1 MGGATARAKA
11 LGQDLAWRVGGTAGR
26 PLRLEQSE
34 QGGESGGAG
43 GAGTILRFTPREGL
57 WAEEGLAL
65 TQVLTDALSW
75 LLWGGQALGGV
86 GGS

>member
-1 MGGATARAKA
+1 MGGTTARAKA

-34 QGGESGGAG
+34 RGGEGGVG
-43 GAGTILRFTPREGL
+43 GAGTILGFTPREGL
-57 WAEEGLAL
+57 WAEEGPAL

-86 GGS
+86 GRS